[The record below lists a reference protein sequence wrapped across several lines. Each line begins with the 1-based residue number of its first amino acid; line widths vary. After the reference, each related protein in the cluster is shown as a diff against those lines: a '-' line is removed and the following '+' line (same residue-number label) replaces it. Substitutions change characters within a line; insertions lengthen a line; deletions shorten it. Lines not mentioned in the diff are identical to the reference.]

1 MHSYY
6 DKVRFLLGDY
16 HIDVL
21 LDKRYQAL
29 ELHPAPQSLGK
40 PSGDIGVVISEN
52 SYLKAVAFHNRIDRE
67 ISLSVI
73 ITHSVT
79 GQERYSLRFHLLR
92 EPVIN
97 RMTGLYIMVAQDNRV
112 VSHIF
117 GQARINMRTQGVDIV
132 EIICRVISLD
142 DISRVNEQHI
152 FRAFSF
158 PDTVHYIF
166 NPIKRLLHIATHICG
181 VEKSAMNI
189 IRGQQGD

>member
-1 MHSYY
+1 MGADQEVYPMEGLHKVKTLTLKRFAIAITRSRMHSYY

-16 HIDVL
+16 HSDVL

-79 GQERYSLRFHLLR
+79 GQEWYSLRIPYTWPG
-92 EPVIN
+92 EDKYEDS
-97 RMTGLYIMVAQDNRV
+97 G
-112 VSHIF
+112 
-117 GQARINMRTQGVDIV
+117 
-132 EIICRVISLD
+132 CRHS
-142 DISRVNEQHI
+142 
-152 FRAFSF
+152 
-158 PDTVHYIF
+158 
-166 NPIKRLLHIATHICG
+166 
-181 VEKSAMNI
+181 
-189 IRGQQGD
+189 